1 MVSKRAMIDIP
12 INDGY
17 VYESPDGG
25 ATIYRRLIGTN
36 KREQYYVSPDVKA
49 KMRWVNLRDAV
60 KLAENEPSLNDA
72 LSKVEMLYQLLK
84 DNEGT

>member
-1 MVSKRAMIDIP
+1 MIDIP
-12 INDGY
+12 IDDGY

-36 KREQYYVSPDVKA
+36 KREQYYVSPDVTTR
-49 KMRWVNLRDAV
+49 MRWIKLQDAV
-60 KLAENEPSLNDA
+60 KLAETEPALNDA
-72 LSKVEMLYQLLK
+72 LSKVEMLYELLK